1 MGQGEYNG
9 TGGSNH
15 WGDTDE
21 FDLPEDRSA
30 TFDEGALLEAMR
42 DYRRREFAELAQLDS

>member
-1 MGQGEYNG
+1 MGQGEYNSRS
-9 TGGSNH
+9 GSNH
-15 WGDTDE
+15 WGDGDG

-30 TFDEGALLEAMR
+30 SFDEAALLEAMR